1 MRRDSIPQVCVHA
14 ETAPDSTTSQAP
26 VADHYRSIERA
37 IEKMQMG
44 FSNLCFVQGRP
55 GIGKSYQIE
64 LCLKKLKVPYV
75 EVNGAT
81 SDAYLYRLLQEN
93 NGKTIWFK
101 DVARLLKGLR
111 SIDLLKSACETRK
124 KRLITNLNYSDKQR
138 DLPKQFYFTGKIIFD
153 FNSLTGLKLRE
164 DFEALASRGDYIDLV
179 FSFDDICEIMR
190 GICKTDQ
197 ERELT
202 EFLIE
207 HHEFCG
213 FNALNLR
220 TQRLA
225 FMTAEY
231 AKKKGLAWQDEVS
244 QELKSQRS
252 AAYKLL
258 YPVLGNGR
266 KRTSEIKRHLVR
278 AGVVQ
283 TLRTADRR
291 ISDWLEM
298 GDIYRAST
306 EQRNFLVS
314 LQPFPIGRG

>member
-1 MRRDSIPQVCVHA
+1 
-14 ETAPDSTTSQAP
+14 
-26 VADHYRSIERA
+26 
-37 IEKMQMG
+37 
-44 FSNLCFVQGRP
+44 
-55 GIGKSYQIE
+55 
-64 LCLKKLKVPYV
+64 
-75 EVNGAT
+75 
-81 SDAYLYRLLQEN
+81 
-93 NGKTIWFK
+93 
-101 DVARLLKGLR
+101 
-111 SIDLLKSACETRK
+111 
-124 KRLITNLNYSDKQR
+124 
-138 DLPKQFYFTGKIIFD
+138 
-153 FNSLTGLKLRE
+153 
-164 DFEALASRGDYIDLV
+164 
-179 FSFDDICEIMR
+179 
-190 GICKTDQ
+190 
-197 ERELT
+197 
-202 EFLIE
+202 
-207 HHEFCG
+207 
-213 FNALNLR
+213 
-220 TQRLA
+220 
-225 FMTAEY
+225 MTAEY